1 MTAMTDRVQ
10 RNLELAQKYYRA
22 YAHGVERGHIDFWSD
37 EDWAE
42 EATIFHPRLGERVRS
57 ASDSGKVT
65 PADAT
70 DEMNLIWKGIPDFHA
85 DNFEPFP
92 TEHGCAWRVRYSGHT
107 LDGEFVA
114 QWEGGFIWTDEDG
127 RITRYE
133 FYEDYDHH
141 DKIIQAVVGTSS
153 AEFDFE
159 KYGQQIEEN
168 RKA

>member
-1 MTAMTDRVQ
+1 MG
-10 RNLELAQKYYRA
+10 RNADTSTSGLTRT
-22 YAHGVERGHIDFWSD
+22 G
-37 EDWAE
+37 
-42 EATIFHPRLGERVRS
+42 PRKPPSSIPGWENVCPLCIG
-57 ASDSGKVT
+57 SGKVT

-141 DKIIQAVVGTSS
+141 DKIIRAVVGTSS
-153 AEFDFE
+153 AEFNFE
-159 KYGQQIEEN
+159 EYGQKIEEN